1 MGNGLVGAVGGIL
14 ISHFTFTPSVKRH
27 SIKEGKHLDGASGL
41 GTGTEGNTKQ
51 NIKTPFVFLFM
62 GYVEASSVGG
72 NPILQPVNLFSFF
85 FRWIEM
91 RINMKKEVDVVIPV
105 DLVGGQ
111 GGDEILVFHNP
122 LDHHGSLG

>member
-1 MGNGLVGAVGGIL
+1 MGYGLVGRMSGVEFIKHL
-14 ISHFTFTPSVKRH
+14 LFQRIQSLFQFISHFTFTPSVKRH

-85 FRWIEM
+85 VCWVVVRVD
-91 RINMKKEVDVVIPV
+91 MKEEVDVVILV
-105 DLVGGQ
+105 DLV
-111 GGDEILVFHNP
+111 
-122 LDHHGSLG
+122 